1 MSLLSI
7 SAAPYTNDDA
17 PASSMTSIGKPIER
31 KKMFNKTY
39 KNHSQPVRSEKVNS
53 VLMSIHNRPAD
64 ADADAEDDDLLENF
78 ESAQYSGAVP
88 SSFRNPYESVYSD
101 PRRNGTDPTVAREK
115 PSQHAP
121 MNPYLN
127 NAQVPASFMQEG
139 MQGMPQMHQPIVSSS
154 SSSSAS
160 ASAPLPASNDA
171 LQLQELRSNF
181 APKYDWNA
189 SSSSNRS
196 SDSATAPAPNPNVPP
211 YLASVLSGASVG
223 AGTGGRNGASAL
235 YHTGDKTT
243 TDKLNYII
251 TLLEE
256 QQDQRTNH
264 VTEEIVLYSFLG
276 VFMIFIVDSFVRVGK
291 YVR

>member
-7 SAAPYTNDDA
+7 SAAPYSNDDA
-17 PASSMTSIGKPIER
+17 PSASMTSVGKPIER

-39 KNHSQPVRSEKVNS
+39 KNHGNSHPVRSDKVNS
-53 VLMSIHNRPAD
+53 VLMSIHNRPLD
-64 ADADAEDDDLLENF
+64 ADEDDDLLENF
-78 ESAQYSGAVP
+78 ESANYSGAVP
-88 SSFRNPYESVYSD
+88 SSFRNPYESIYSD
-101 PRRNGTDPTVAREK
+101 PHRNESGGGSGRDTSIVREK
-115 PSQHAP
+115 PSQHSP
-121 MNPYLN
+121 MNPFAN
-127 NAQVPASFMQEG
+127 NVQVPPTFMQEG
-139 MQGMPQMHQPIVSSS
+139 MQGMNSSPVTS
-154 SSSSAS
+154 APTSSSSA
-160 ASAPLPASNDA
+160 PLPVSNDA
-171 LQLQELRSNF
+171 LQLQELRNNF
-181 APKYDWNA
+181 APKYDWNI
-189 SSSSNRS
+189 
-196 SDSATAPAPNPNVPP
+196 PAPQSMPSNPNIPP
-211 YLASVLSGASVG
+211 YLSSAVAGLDQGSGRRGGTASDA
-223 AGTGGRNGASAL
+223 